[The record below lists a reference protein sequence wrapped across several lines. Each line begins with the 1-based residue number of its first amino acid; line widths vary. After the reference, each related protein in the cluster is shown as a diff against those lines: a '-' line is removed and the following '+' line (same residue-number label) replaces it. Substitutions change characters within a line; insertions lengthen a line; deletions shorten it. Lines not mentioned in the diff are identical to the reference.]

1 MKTVNEHLV
10 FISYLAEVVW
20 REKAKHCCDHA
31 LSELETVNKD
41 IYFPNFSNL
50 SLFPISQFSLSS
62 SLTQAVN
69 IFICLLLSPPSL
81 PTTLYHCFHRN
92 IWMFLNFSGLKLTL
106 FNLAGKALCEL
117 VCLCLSLQTPFDSS
131 GSLPHSSHT
140 GFPDAPL
147 DVPYCFLL
155 WKLHTQ
161 FSFSEFCSPF
171 INLLKPSFLL
181 RPRSCMSVSL
191 NYSFWMISDDPY
203 FILPFCILV
212 RVLFILQSY
221 AYENA
226 KHFRSQSWRK
236 ELWLFHCYWSLAK
249 WWMMDTKMLH
259 FLTHYAGKIESIH
272 FSDQFSGPKIMQ
284 EYVWDKNIDQFS
296 SLAFCV
302 EIPAKC
308 FCNYPSQMSFPLLWL
323 HASWR

>member
-1 MKTVNEHLV
+1 
-10 FISYLAEVVW
+10 
-20 REKAKHCCDHA
+20 
-31 LSELETVNKD
+31 
-41 IYFPNFSNL
+41 
-50 SLFPISQFSLSS
+50 
-62 SLTQAVN
+62 
-69 IFICLLLSPPSL
+69 
-81 PTTLYHCFHRN
+81 
-92 IWMFLNFSGLKLTL
+92 MFLNFSGLKLKL
-106 FNLAGKALCEL
+106 FNLPGKALCEL

-140 GFPDAPL
+140 GFTDTPL

-155 WKLHTQ
+155 WKLHAQ
-161 FSFSEFCSPF
+161 FSLSESCSPF

-212 RVLFILQSY
+212 RILFILQSY

-226 KHFRSQSWRK
+226 KHFRSQTWRK
-236 ELWLFHCYWSLAK
+236 ELWLFQFYWSLAE

-259 FLTHYAGKIESIH
+259 FLTHYADKIESIH

-302 EIPAKC
+302 EIPARC

-323 HASWR
+323 HDREGNWKPMGNNQISPLCLRVSLHVRITHSVR